1 MAYTTQALVKTYLG
15 IPSSTSSENTAIDSA
30 IAAADSEIDQ
40 ICGRTFVTPGAATT
54 KTYVPYDDYTVYIDD
69 VAQTTGLVV
78 KEDTALD
85 GAYDT
90 TLTITTNF
98 ILTGNSAPYRV
109 LRRVD
114 GDLWLR
120 DRYGRPTV
128 SVEAFHGYKMTVPS
142 QVSQCSLVIA
152 ARLYQRKSSP
162 LGFQTGG
169 VDLGFVRIS
178 RSDPEVVALLRGL
191 KIMAAA

>member
-1 MAYTTQALVKTYLG
+1 MAYTSQALVKSYLG
-15 IPSSTSSENTAIDSA
+15 IPSGTSTENTAVDSA

-54 KTYVPYDDYTVYIDD
+54 KTYIPYDNYTVYIDD
-69 VAQTTGLVV
+69 VAQTSGLVV
-78 KEDTALD
+78 KEDTSLD
-85 GAYDT
+85 GTYDS
-90 TLTITTNF
+90 TLTITTDF
-98 ILTGNSAPYRV
+98 VLTGNNAPYRV
-109 LRRVD
+109 IKRVD
-114 GDLWLR
+114 GDLWPR

-128 SVEAFHGYKMTVPS
+128 SVEAYHGYQMTVPS
-142 QVSQCSLVIA
+142 QISQCALVIA

-178 RSDPEVVALLRGL
+178 RNDPEVQSLLRGL